1 MERLLGQYKNSNA
14 IVKLYEDGTKI
25 RETEDDD
32 FLPAERPETMDVCI
46 SEYCANDCSF
56 CYAGCSKNGKHADF
70 QKYAKLLNSIPYLC
84 EMAININSD
93 PHPNLIPF
101 LETMKEQNVIVN
113 ATVHQKQFVENTDFY
128 KDLTDKKLLY
138 GLGISMVNP
147 NETFLKKVK
156 QFPNAIIHVINGIV
170 TEDQIKGMCDQDI
183 KMLILGYKQVGRGID
198 WYSKEGE
205 EIKRKQQ
212 WLYDNL
218 DEISKHFS
226 IISFDNLAVE
236 QLDPKRLI
244 SEEQWQTRYL
254 GNDGSMS
261 FYINLVDG
269 YFAKN
274 SLSSVHYPI
283 EDLDVDECF
292 KVIKN
297 AQIPT

>member
-46 SEYCANDCSF
+46 SEYCANDCPM
-56 CYAGCSKNGKHADF
+56 CYAGCSKSGQHADF

-101 LETMKEQNVIVN
+101 LETMKEQNIIVN

-170 TEDQIKGMCDQDI
+170 TEEQIKAMYDQDI
-183 KMLILGYKQVGRGID
+183 KMLILGYKMVGRGID
-198 WYSKEGE
+198 WYAEEGYK
-205 EIKRKQQ
+205 ILDKQI
-212 WLYDNL
+212 WLKKNL
-218 DEISKHFS
+218 PEISNHFA

-236 QLDPKRLI
+236 QLEVKNLVNEKTYNERF
-244 SEEQWQTRYL
+244 L
-254 GNDGSMS
+254 GEDGSIS
-261 FYINLVDG
+261 FYINLVEG
-269 YFAKN
+269 YFARN
-274 SLSSVHYPI
+274 SLSDIHYPI
-283 EDLDVDECF
+283 GDKTVDECF
-292 KVIKN
+292 KIIRN
-297 AQIPT
+297 S